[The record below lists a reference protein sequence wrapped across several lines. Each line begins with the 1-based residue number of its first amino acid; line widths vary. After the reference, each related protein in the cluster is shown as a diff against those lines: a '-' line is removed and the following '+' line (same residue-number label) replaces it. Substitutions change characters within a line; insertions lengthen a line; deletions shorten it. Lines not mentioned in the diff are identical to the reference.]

1 MDDISSYR
9 ATLDQILPTVEKP
22 VRYVG
27 GEWNATIKNKEQI
40 KTHIA
45 LCFPDTYEIGMSHLG
60 LKILYSLLN
69 QKSEVYAER
78 VYTPWLDMERALKSA
93 NLPLASIESFTPLN
107 EFDIV
112 GFSLQ
117 YEMTYTNILTMLELG
132 KIPLRVEDRTQQDPL
147 VIGGGPCVFSPEP
160 IADFFDFLLIGEGEE
175 LLVEFIDSY
184 TKLKEQNLSRK
195 ELIAK
200 LAEVKGVYA
209 PTLCESVNSPY
220 YGLQVIQPKADIQM
234 PFPVIRRYVEEINK
248 YPFPSNSPVP
258 FTDVVHDRIAVEI
271 ARGCVDGCR
280 FCQAGTIY
288 RPVRERTPESIV
300 ETITG
305 GLRDGGY
312 NEASLTSLSTADY
325 TCLTP
330 VLKELNKTLDPQ
342 RVSLSVSSL
351 RASGITE
358 DLSNEIA
365 KVRNTGFTIAP
376 EAGTQRMRDV
386 INKNVTE
393 EDVLRSCRIAFSY
406 GWSQIKLYFMIGLP
420 TETEEDV
427 RGIAELGNKVKQLGK
442 SMGVNVKVT
451 VSASCFVPKTQTP
464 FQWCRM
470 DSLEELY
477 IKQELLREACHRYRL
492 NFKTHN
498 AKLSQLECIMARGDR
513 RIGRVIERAWRMGA
527 RFDGWDEH
535 FNYDLWMKA
544 FEAEGV
550 DPRETLGELPVR
562 ASDGS
567 FVQLPWDHIDSLV
580 EKKFLAIEY
589 EKGVNAKIAPPCG
602 FPIRIIEGRPTAI
615 PPSFEEFEQIERK
628 PLLCF
633 NCGLAC
639 DLSAMRKDLIKAKEL
654 NKEYRTVKQVAGDTN
669 DAQEMEFDQSLLEV
683 VRSDVPVNSPPRL
696 HQLKLNRAKA
706 QLEKQ
711 YRYRTFYTKLE
722 PVQYLSHLDLAKAL
736 PRGFK
741 RAGIQL
747 SYSQGFHPMP
757 LMSYGPALG
766 VGMIGEAEVLD
777 FISPE
782 VLAPTDFL
790 EKINRVMPEGLKFTA
805 LMGLEETAA
814 SLAKLINCAEY
825 RVNTAAPEIQKALIE
840 RIEQQPEF
848 KSLSISALHEKLI
861 SDLLLSEQF
870 VISRTR
876 KNRSQNVDVRKFVKS
891 VRFEQTEKGDFLVMV
906 LEISNQGGAKP
917 VEIATAIYGIDQ
929 TDQATLQSRARR
941 SRLYSEINGQEYSL
955 LKANEVSI

>member
-1 MDDISSYR
+1 MQNLSSYR

-22 VRYVG
+22 IRYVG
-27 GEWNATIKNKEQI
+27 GEWNSIQKNKSQI

-60 LKILYSLLN
+60 LKILYSVLN
-69 QKSEVYAER
+69 KKEEIYAER
-78 VYTPWLDMERALKSA
+78 VYTPWLDMERALVSA
-93 NLPLASIESFTPLN
+93 KLPLASIESFTPLN

-117 YEMTYTNILTMLELG
+117 YEMTYTNILTMLSLG
-132 KIPLRVEDRTQQDPL
+132 HIPLRAENREDKDPF

-184 TKLKEQNLSRK
+184 TKLKDQNLSRK

-200 LAEVKGVYA
+200 LAEIKGVYA
-209 PTLCESVNSPY
+209 PSLCESVNSPY
-220 YGLQVIQPKADIQM
+220 YALQVIQPKADIQM

-248 YPFPSNSPVP
+248 YPFPSDSPVP

-312 NEASLTSLSTADY
+312 DEASLTSLSTADY

-330 VLKELNKTLDPQ
+330 VLKQLNKTLDPQ

-358 DLSNEIA
+358 DLSHEIA

-393 EDVLRSCRIAFSY
+393 EDVLRSCKIAFSY

-427 RGIAELGNKVKQLGK
+427 IGIAELGRKVKQLGK

-451 VSASCFVPKTQTP
+451 VSASCFVPKPQTP

-477 IKQELLREACHRYRL
+477 SKQSLLREVCHRYRL

-513 RIGRVIERAWRMGA
+513 RIGRVIERAWTMGA

-535 FNYDLWMKA
+535 FNYNLWMKA
-544 FEAEGV
+544 FEMEGL
-550 DPRETLGELPVR
+550 DPSETLGDLPLR
-562 ASDGS
+562 ANDGS

-615 PPSFEEFEQIERK
+615 PPSFEEFESLERK

-654 NKEYRTVKQVAGDTN
+654 NQEYRSAKEENNSSKELD
-669 DAQEMEFDQSLLEV
+669 FDQSLLEV
-683 VRSDVPVNSPPRL
+683 VRSDVPVNTPPRL
-696 HQLKLNRAKA
+696 HQLKLNRKA
-706 QLEKQ
+706 QVEKQ
-711 YRYRTFYTKLE
+711 HRYRTLYTKLE
-722 PVQYLSHLDLAKAL
+722 KVQYLSHLDLAKAL

-766 VGMIGEAEVLD
+766 VGMIGEEEVLD

-782 VLAPTDFL
+782 ILEEKEFL

-805 LMGLEETAA
+805 LEELSEQSL

-825 RVNTAAPEIQKALIE
+825 RVDISAPEIQKALALNIE
-840 RIEQQPEF
+840 RNPDL
-848 KSLSISALHEKLI
+848 KSLSINALHEKFI
-861 SDLLLSEQF
+861 SDLLSSEEF

-876 KNRSQNVDVRKFVKS
+876 KNRSQTVDIRKFIKS
-891 VRFEQTEKGDFLVMV
+891 ICFEKTEKGDFLVMV

-917 VEIATAIYGIDQ
+917 IEIATAIYGIDQ
-929 TDQATLQSRARR
+929 AEQATLQSRVRR
-941 SRLYSEINGQEYSL
+941 SRLYGEIDGKEYSL
-955 LKANEVSI
+955 VKVNCLT

>member
-1 MDDISSYR
+1 MSVISSYR
-9 ATLDQILPTVEKP
+9 ASLDQILPTVEKP

-27 GEWNATIKNKEQI
+27 GEWNSIVKDKEQI
-40 KTHIA
+40 KAHIA

-60 LKILYSLLN
+60 LKILYSVLN
-69 QKSEVYAER
+69 KKEEIYAER
-78 VYTPWLDMERALKSA
+78 VYTPWIDMEQALRAT

-117 YEMTYTNILTMLELG
+117 YEMTYTNMLTMLKLG
-132 KIPLRVEDRTQQDPL
+132 HIPVRAENRTEKDPL

-160 IADFFDFLLIGEGEE
+160 VADFFDFLLIGEGEE
-175 LLVEFIDSY
+175 LLVEFIEKY
-184 TKLKEQNLSRK
+184 TKLKELNLSRQQ
-195 ELIAK
+195 LIAK
-200 LAEVKGVYA
+200 LSEIKGVYA
-209 PTLCESVNSPY
+209 PSLYESVSSSHH
-220 YGLQVIQPKADIQM
+220 LLEVIQPLATNTQA
-234 PFPVIRRYVEEINK
+234 PFPVVRCYVEEINK
-248 YPFPSNSPVP
+248 YPFPSDSPVP
-258 FTDVVHDRIAVEI
+258 FTDIVHDRIAVEI

-300 ETITG
+300 ETITS
-305 GLRDGGY
+305 GLKDGGY
-312 NEASLTSLSTADY
+312 DEASLTSLSTADY

-330 VLKELNKTLDPQ
+330 VLKQLNKTLDPQ

-358 DLSNEIA
+358 DLSKEIA

-420 TETEEDV
+420 TETDEDV

-451 VSASCFVPKTQTP
+451 VSASCFVPKPQTP

-477 IKQELLREACHRYRL
+477 AKQDMLREICHRYRL

-513 RIGRVIERAWRMGA
+513 RLGRVIERAWKMGA

-535 FNYDLWMKA
+535 FNYDLWMRAFA
-544 FEAEGV
+544 FEGI
-550 DPRETLGELPVR
+550 DPSETLAELPVR
-562 ASDGS
+562 ASDGG
-567 FVQLPWDHIDSLV
+567 FIQLPWDHIDSLV

-602 FPIRIIEGRPTAI
+602 FPIRIIDGRPTAI
-615 PPSFEEFEQIERK
+615 PPSFDDFEKLERK

-639 DLSAMRKDLIKAKEL
+639 DLTAMRKDLIKAKEL
-654 NKEYRTVKQVAGDTN
+654 NQEYRTEPTSDITSKQEV
-669 DAQEMEFDQSLLEV
+669 EFDQSLLEV
-683 VRSDVPVNSPPRL
+683 VRSDVPVNMNAKL
-696 HQLKLNRAKA
+696 HQLKANRAKA
-706 QLEKQ
+706 QAEKQ
-711 YRYRTFYTKLE
+711 YRYRASYTKLE
-722 PVQYLSHLDLAKAL
+722 KVQYLAHLDLVKAL

-766 VGMIGEAEVLD
+766 VGMVGEDEYLD
-777 FISPE
+777 FVSPE
-782 VLAPTDFL
+782 VLEQSDFL
-790 EKINRVMPEGLKFTA
+790 TRINQVMPEGLKFTGFLA
-805 LMGLEETAA
+805 LSETDP

-825 RVNTAAPEIQKALIE
+825 KVNVLAPEIQKALAKHVE
-840 RIEQQPEF
+840 KNPEL
-848 KSLSISALHEKLI
+848 KELSADALQEKLI
-861 SDLLLSEQF
+861 SEFLQCEEF
-870 VISRTR
+870 VVARSR
-876 KNRSQNVDVRKFVKS
+876 KNRSKNVDLRKFVKNL
-891 VRFEQTEKGDFLVMV
+891 RFEKTGNFLVMLV
-906 LEISNQGGAKP
+906 EITNQGGAKP
-917 VEIATAIYGIDQ
+917 IEIASAIYGIEEAE
-929 TDQATLQSRARR
+929 QATLQSRVRR
-941 SRLYSEINGQEYSL
+941 SRLYAEINGQECSL
-955 LKANEVSI
+955 LKVN

>member
-1 MDDISSYR
+1 MENLSSYR
-9 ATLDQILPTVEKP
+9 ATLDKILPTVEKP
-22 VRYVG
+22 IRYVG
-27 GEWNATIKNKEQI
+27 GEWNAVLKDKEQL
-40 KTHIA
+40 KAHIA

-60 LKILYSLLN
+60 LKILYSVLN
-69 QKSEVYAER
+69 KKPSIYAER
-78 VYTPWLDMERALKSA
+78 VYTPWLDMEKALNNA

-117 YEMTYTNILTMLELG
+117 YEMTYTNILTMLDLG
-132 KIPLRVEDRTQQDPL
+132 GIPLRSEDRKAKDPL

-175 LLVEFIDSY
+175 LLVEFIDAY
-184 TKLKEQNLSRK
+184 TKLKEQNLSRL
-195 ELIAK
+195 ELITK
-200 LAEVKGVYA
+200 LAEIKGVYA
-209 PTLCESVNSPY
+209 PILCQSVNSPHY
-220 YGLQVIQPKADIQM
+220 ALQTIQPKADVQM
-234 PFPVIRRYVEEINK
+234 PFPILRRYVEEINK
-248 YPFPSNSPVP
+248 YPFPSDSPVP

-312 NEASLTSLSTADY
+312 DEASLTSLSTADY

-358 DLSNEIA
+358 DLSHEIA

-451 VSASCFVPKTQTP
+451 VSASCFVPKPQTP

-470 DSLEELY
+470 NSLEELY
-477 IKQELLREACHRYRL
+477 KKQDLLREVCHRYRL

-513 RIGRVIERAWRMGA
+513 RIGRVIEQAWRMGA

-544 FEAEGV
+544 FQMEGL
-550 DPRETLGELPVR
+550 DPSETLGDLPVR

-567 FVQLPWDHIDSLV
+567 YVQLPWDHIDSLV

-615 PPSFEEFEQIERK
+615 PPSFEEFETLERK

-654 NKEYRTVKQVAGDTN
+654 NQEYRSAKKGSNIDSLEEA
-669 DAQEMEFDQSLLEV
+669 EFDQSLLEV
-683 VRSDVPVNSPPRL
+683 VRSDVPVNPQPRL
-696 HQLKLNRAKA
+696 HQLKLNRAKFA
-706 QLEKQ
+706 TEKQ
-711 YRYRTFYTKLE
+711 YRYRGVYTKLE
-722 PVQYLSHLDLAKAL
+722 SVQYLSHLDLAKAL

-757 LMSYGPALG
+757 LLSYGPALG
-766 VGMIGEAEVLD
+766 VGMIGEGEVLD

-782 VLAPTDFL
+782 VLNEKDFL
-790 EKINRVMPEGLKFTA
+790 EKINRVMPEGLKFIS
-805 LMGLEETAA
+805 LLPLEENAI

-825 RVNTAAPEIQKALIE
+825 KISTSAPEIQKALLEALE
-840 RIEQQPEF
+840 REPQL
-848 KSLSISALHEKLI
+848 KSFSINALHEKLI
-861 SDLLLSEQF
+861 SNLLLSEEF
-870 VISRTR
+870 VVSRSR
-876 KNRSQNVDVRKFVKS
+876 RNRSQSVDIRKFVKS
-891 VRFEQTEKGDFLVMV
+891 VCFEQTEKGDFLVMV

-917 VEIATAIYGIDQ
+917 IEIATAIYGIEQ
-929 TDQATLQSRARR
+929 ADQATLQSRVRR
-941 SRLYSEINGQEYSL
+941 SRLYGEFNGKEYSL
-955 LKANEVSI
+955 LKANNLT